1 MDRRAFLSLGD
12 EFQIERITCTPT
24 ALLVEVVSAAVSV
37 HCPLCQ
43 HVAWRR
49 HSCSTRRI
57 ADLPCAGQH
66 VLLAVTVRKFFCQNP
81 ACLRQIFTER
91 LPQLVQPGARK
102 TNRLLTVLSALGLV
116 AGGET
121 GTRLAA
127 KLGIQTSP
135 STLLRYLLRY
145 LMQLPLPAMPPI
157 RILGVDDWSWKK
169 GRRYGTILVD
179 LERHNVV
186 DLLEDRCRSTF
197 AQWLHAH
204 PEIEII
210 SRDRATEYAAA
221 AREAAPHAI
230 QIADRFHLVRNLA
243 DALERLLARCRADIR
258 RTTCCDVLC
267 RASS

>member
-1 MDRRAFLSLGD
+1 MDRRALLSLGN
-12 EFQIERITCTPT
+12 EFQIKRVTCTPT

-37 HCPLCQ
+37 RCPLCQ

-49 HSCSTRRI
+49 HSCYTRRI

-91 LPQLVQPGARK
+91 LPQLVQPSARK
-102 TNRLLTVLSALGLV
+102 TNRLLTVLSALGLA

-135 STLLRYLLRY
+135 STILRY
-145 LMQLPLPAMPPI
+145 LMRLPLPAMPPI

-179 LERHNVV
+179 LERHAVV

-197 AQWLHAH
+197 AEWLHAH
-204 PEIEII
+204 PEVEII

-221 AREAAPHAI
+221 AREAAPHAGPDCGSVPFSP
-230 QIADRFHLVRNLA
+230 QSGGCAGAPPGSLPCRCPAD
-243 DALERLLARCRADIR
+243 
-258 RTTCCDVLC
+258 DVLC
-267 RASS
+267 RAGI

>member
-1 MDRRAFLSLGD
+1 MGN
-12 EFQIERITCTPT
+12 EFQIKRVTCTPT

-37 HCPLCQ
+37 RCPLCQ

-49 HSCSTRRI
+49 HSCYTRRI

-91 LPQLVQPGARK
+91 LPQLVQPSARK
-102 TNRLLTVLSALGLV
+102 TNRLLTVLSALGLA

-135 STLLRYLLRY
+135 STILRY
-145 LMQLPLPAMPPI
+145 LMRLPLPAMPPI

-179 LERHNVV
+179 LERHAVV

-197 AQWLHAH
+197 AEWLHAH
-204 PEIEII
+204 PEVEII

-221 AREAAPHAI
+221 AREAAPHAGPDCGSVPFSP
-230 QIADRFHLVRNLA
+230 QSGGCAGAPPGSLPCRCPAD
-243 DALERLLARCRADIR
+243 
-258 RTTCCDVLC
+258 DVLC
-267 RASS
+267 RAGI